1 MKTTKKS
8 CHFRVIKKPS
18 PINEFSVYSPQIFPA
33 IFLMRLRGNFFI
45 RILLNVK
52 RFLLFILF
60 TTAMLSLPAAAKR
73 LTQGF
78 RVSKMELAFPSHAEW
93 DVPLSREVLS
103 ILDQPFIYIDKGSQ
117 SYVFESRDGNYVVKF
132 FRFDNPEIDLKVL
145 TVFNACK
152 IAYSQLRE
160 ETGLIYIHL
169 NQTVGE
175 LPILHCKDA
184 IGRKYRL
191 PLDRYR
197 FAIQKKAMPFRLTLE
212 SARHDPVLM
221 QKRMDQF
228 IDLLLSRTE
237 KGVFNTDPTLS
248 RNFGFLADRAIEVD
262 FGNYRP
268 ISDHDRLTEVLR
280 YTERLRRW
288 LSTEAPEWVAYLDER
303 TQGLK

>member
-1 MKTTKKS
+1 
-8 CHFRVIKKPS
+8 
-18 PINEFSVYSPQIFPA
+18 
-33 IFLMRLRGNFFI
+33 
-45 RILLNVK
+45 
-52 RFLLFILF
+52 
-60 TTAMLSLPAAAKR
+60 MLSLPALAKR

-78 RVSKMELAFPSHAEW
+78 RVGKMELAFPSHPEW
-93 DVPLSREVLS
+93 DVRVTPEVLA
-103 ILDQPFIYIDKGSQ
+103 ILDQPFYYIDKGSQ

-132 FRFDNPEIDLKVL
+132 FRFDYPEIDLKVL
-145 TVFNACK
+145 TLFNACK
-152 IAYSQLRE
+152 IAYDKLRD

-169 NQTVGE
+169 NPTTEG

-184 IGRKYRL
+184 IGRKVRL

-197 FAIQKKAMPFRLTLE
+197 FAIQKKAMPFRQTLLE
-212 SARHDPVLM
+212 ARHDPVLM

-228 IDLLLSRTE
+228 IDLLQSRTG

-248 RNFGFLADRAIEVD
+248 RNFGFLADRAIEID

-268 ISDHDRLTEVLR
+268 TSDHNQLSEMIR

-303 TQGLK
+303 TEALK